1 MKSLLLIALLIT
13 GQAYA
18 QQKTVDVSAF
28 EARMK
33 GNNIEIKWSI
43 KDGQESNYWEVQGSI
58 DGIQYKAL
66 GLVMGPDPTNK
77 NDFKF
82 KEKKDRLGSLKYF
95 RVLHIE
101 TNHSEVAGYAVT
113 MVK

>member
-1 MKSLLLIALLIT
+1 MKSLLLIAFLIT

-33 GNNIEIKWSI
+33 GDNIEIKWSI
-43 KDGQESNYWEVQGSI
+43 KEGQESNYWEVQGSS

-66 GLVMGPDPTNK
+66 GLVMGPDPANK

-82 KEKKDRLGSLKYF
+82 KEKKDRIGSLKYF

-113 MVK
+113 TVK